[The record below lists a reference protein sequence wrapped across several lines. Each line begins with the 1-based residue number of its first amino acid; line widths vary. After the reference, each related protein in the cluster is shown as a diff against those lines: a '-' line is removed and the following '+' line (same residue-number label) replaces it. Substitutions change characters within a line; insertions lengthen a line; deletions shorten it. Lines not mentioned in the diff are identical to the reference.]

1 MYGGKE
7 MTVECTERAMRIM
20 ENLLKEI
27 YDEGYDAG
35 YDTAQETVFEWFDPS
50 DSRNEGYD

>member
-1 MYGGKE
+1 MYNGGE